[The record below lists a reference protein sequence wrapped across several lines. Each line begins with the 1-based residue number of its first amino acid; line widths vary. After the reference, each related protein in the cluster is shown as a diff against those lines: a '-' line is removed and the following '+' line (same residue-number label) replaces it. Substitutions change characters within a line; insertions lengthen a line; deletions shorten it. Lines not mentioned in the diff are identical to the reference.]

1 MIVYTIKSTKHN
13 LNNEK
18 KKKKK
23 EFKIDHIPFVA
34 KFTCVFSPKK
44 KKNHL
49 CAWRMWEANALC
61 TFSKSQE
68 HVILLR
74 VKKRRDI
81 GESRFSV

>member
-1 MIVYTIKSTKHN
+1 MK
-13 LNNEK
+13 K

-44 KKNHL
+44 KKITCVL
-49 CAWRMWEANALC
+49 GACGKPTRYAL
-61 TFSKSQE
+61 SKSQE

-74 VKKRRDI
+74 VKKRETLVSPGLASEAIDN
-81 GESRFSV
+81 